1 MASINLNEV
10 VNGVVLNKSCS
21 IKADGDSTESK
32 TINLRVK
39 FDGVTLDGVFQKAV
53 AQTVIQWQNGPGR
66 KKFDEWTNGQTV
78 TIEFKSPGRTQVDPA
93 SSMVSLWAKMTADE
107 RESFMEL
114 DQAEQLELLNEV
126 SKR

>member
-1 MASINLNEV
+1 M
-10 VNGVVLNKSCS
+10 
-21 IKADGDSTESK
+21 
-32 TINLRVK
+32 
-39 FDGVTLDGVFQKAV
+39 FQKAV